1 MFSAAGTFTTP
12 ANRLTRRQFAANK
25 KLIQHVLCSVMDCRR
40 FEPMT
45 SRRKVLQAAS
55 SAFITTAEAAETS
68 EKKKVLD
75 SEKFR
80 RAVVDGDLPT
90 VVSLLDRDSALR
102 YARDTAG
109 VSVYTLAHLSG
120 QTTVA
125 EELSRRGVVLDIFEA
140 AVSGNSARAT
150 ELSKDDPGI
159 AHHRLPDG
167 RTPLHL
173 AAQAGHPDMV
183 VLFAMKGADLSA
195 GHESPIL
202 AAVDHSDRTKATEM
216 SRFLLMNASDPNA
229 RRSDGKT
236 ALHLASARG
245 YDDLVEM
252 LIHRG
257 ANVEV
262 RDAEGK
268 LPALGSVSKI
278 ERVHFARRY
287 TQDLRGNPVTREDT
301 YGIPQDLINQF
312 VSVAHFDF
320 EKVKRLQKLC
330 PTLTMTRATWDEL
343 AIEAAAH
350 MGLAPMAQFLADLGA
365 PVSTC
370 TATLLGAQE
379 LVKSLVQEDQGC
391 LRERGA
397 HDIALLAYTA
407 FAAERVEIAE
417 FLLEAGADVHA
428 RSLGQTT
435 LHIAAAKGHV
445 ELARLLLDR
454 GADVNATAKVR
465 GADRT
470 PLAIALETKQ
480 TRMADLLS
488 GRGGRS

>member
-1 MFSAAGTFTTP
+1 
-12 ANRLTRRQFAANK
+12 
-25 KLIQHVLCSVMDCRR
+25 MDCRR

-45 SRRKVLQAAS
+45 SRRKILEAAS
-55 SAFITTAEAAETS
+55 AAFVTTAAAGETS
-68 EKKKVLD
+68 ENKKATLD
-75 SEKFR
+75 SERFR
-80 RAVVDGDLPT
+80 QAVMTGDLPT

-102 YARDTAG
+102 YARDAAG
-109 VSVYTLAHLSG
+109 VSVYILACLNG
-120 QTTVA
+120 QTKIA
-125 EELSRRGVVLDIFEA
+125 EELIRRGLVLDVFEA

-150 ELSKDDPGI
+150 ELSKDDAGI

-173 AAQAGHPDMV
+173 AAEAGQPEMV
-183 VLFAMKGADLSA
+183 VFFAMRGADLSA
-195 GHESPIL
+195 GPEGPLL
-202 AAVDHSDRTKATEM
+202 AAVSHSDHTKATEM

-229 RRSDGKT
+229 RRSDGKSV
-236 ALHLASARG
+236 LHLAAARG

-252 LIHRG
+252 LVHRG
-257 ANVEV
+257 ASAEV
-262 RDAEGK
+262 RDRDGQ
-268 LPALGSVSKI
+268 LPVDVAKGEAISVLRRAPAI
-278 ERVHFARRY
+278 ERAHFARRY
-287 TQDLRGNPVTREDT
+287 TQDLRGNPVTRDDT
-301 YGIPQDLINQF
+301 NGIPQELINQF

-320 EKVKRLQKLC
+320 EKVKQLQKLC
-330 PTLTMTRATWDEL
+330 PTLAMTRATWDEL

-370 TATLLGAQE
+370 TATLLGAQD
-379 LVKSLVQEDQGC
+379 LVKRLVQEDRGC

-435 LHIAAAKGHV
+435 LHFAAGKGHV

-454 GADVNATAKVR
+454 GADVNSTAKVR

-480 TRMADLLS
+480 TKMADLLS

>member
-1 MFSAAGTFTTP
+1 
-12 ANRLTRRQFAANK
+12 
-25 KLIQHVLCSVMDCRR
+25 
-40 FEPMT
+40 MT
-45 SRRKVLQAAS
+45 NRRKILQAAS
-55 SAFITTAEAAETS
+55 AALIAPAEAVEAAET
-68 EKKKVLD
+68 KKAPLD

-80 RAVVDGDLPT
+80 RAVVMGDLPT

-102 YARDTAG
+102 YARDDAG
-109 VSVYTLAHLSG
+109 ISVYTLACLNG
-120 QTTVA
+120 QAKIA
-125 EELSRRGVVLDIFEA
+125 EELIRRGLVLDVFEA

-150 ELSKDDPGI
+150 ELSKGDSGI
-159 AHHRLPDG
+159 AHHSLPDG

-173 AAQAGHPDMV
+173 AAEAAKYEMV
-183 VLFAMKGADLSA
+183 VFFAMKGADLSA
-195 GHESPIL
+195 GPESPLL
-202 AAVDHSDRTKATEM
+202 AAVDHPDRAKATEM
-216 SRFLLMNASDPNA
+216 STFLLMNASDPTA
-229 RRSDGKT
+229 CRRDGKS
-236 ALHLASARG
+236 ALHLAAARG

-257 ANVEV
+257 ASTDV
-262 RDAEGK
+262 RDEEGR
-268 LPALGSVSKI
+268 LPINVASGDAIAALRRAPAI

-301 YGIPQDLINQF
+301 YGIPQELINQF

-320 EKVKRLQKLC
+320 EKVKQLQKLC
-330 PTLTMTRATWDEL
+330 PTLLMTRATWDEL

-370 TATLLGAQE
+370 TATLLGAND
-379 LVKSLVQEDQGC
+379 LVKRMVQEDRGC

-407 FAAERVEIAE
+407 FAAERVEIAA
-417 FLLEAGADVHA
+417 LLLGAGADVHA

-445 ELARLLLDR
+445 ELAQLLLDR

-465 GADRT
+465 GANRT

-488 GRGGRS
+488 ARGGRA

>member
-1 MFSAAGTFTTP
+1 
-12 ANRLTRRQFAANK
+12 
-25 KLIQHVLCSVMDCRR
+25 
-40 FEPMT
+40 MT
-45 SRRKVLQAAS
+45 SRRNILQAAGA
-55 SAFITTAEAAETS
+55 AFITAEAGESSQT
-68 EKKKVLD
+68 KKAIPD

-80 RAVVDGDLPT
+80 QAVAMGDLPG
-90 VVSLLDRDSALR
+90 VVSWLDRDPALL
-102 YARDTAG
+102 YARDAAG
-109 VSVYTLAHLSG
+109 VSVYISACLNGHMTI
-120 QTTVA
+120 A
-125 EELSRRGVVLDIFEA
+125 EELVRRGLALDAFEA

-173 AAQAGHPDMV
+173 AALGGQPGMV
-183 VLFAMKGADLSA
+183 VFFAMRGADLSA
-195 GHESPIL
+195 GPESPLL
-202 AAVDHSDRTKATEM
+202 AAVDHADHAKATEM

-257 ANVEV
+257 ANVGA

-268 LPALGSVSKI
+268 APALGNATRI
-278 ERVHFARRY
+278 ERVNFDRRY
-287 TQDLRGNPVTREDT
+287 TQDLRGNSVTREDT
-301 YGIPQDLINQF
+301 YGIPQELINQF
-312 VSVAHFDF
+312 VSVAHVNF
-320 EKVKRLQKLC
+320 EKVKQLHQLC
-330 PTLTMTRATWDEL
+330 PKLLMTRATWDEL

-350 MGLAPMAQFLADLGA
+350 MGLAPLTQFLADLGA

-370 TATLLGAQE
+370 TATLLGAQD
-379 LVKSLVQEDQGC
+379 LVKRLVKEDRAC

-407 FAAERVEIAE
+407 FANERVEIAE
-417 FLLEAGADVHA
+417 FLLDAGADVHS

-445 ELARLLLDR
+445 ELAQLLLDR
-454 GADVNATAKVR
+454 GADVNATVKMR
-465 GADRT
+465 GADQT
-470 PLAIALETKQ
+470 ALSIAVEAKQ
-480 TRMADLLS
+480 NKMAELLS

>member
-1 MFSAAGTFTTP
+1 
-12 ANRLTRRQFAANK
+12 
-25 KLIQHVLCSVMDCRR
+25 
-40 FEPMT
+40 MT
-45 SRRKVLQAAS
+45 SRRHILQAATA
-55 SAFITTAEAAETS
+55 AFAITAEAGETT
-68 EKKKVLD
+68 ETKHAPLD

-80 RAVVDGDLPT
+80 RAVVEGNLST
-90 VVSLLDRDSALR
+90 VISMLDRDPALR
-102 YARDTAG
+102 YARDATG
-109 VSVYTLAHLSG
+109 VSVYTLACLKG
-120 QTTVA
+120 QVKIA
-125 EELSRRGVVLDIFEA
+125 EELVRRGVVLDAFEA

-183 VLFAMKGADLSA
+183 VFFAMKGADLSA
-195 GHESPIL
+195 GPESPL
-202 AAVDHSDRTKATEM
+202 LTAVDHPDHAKATEM

-229 RRSDGKT
+229 RRADGKS
-236 ALHLASARG
+236 ALSLAAARG

-257 ANVEV
+257 AAVQGESADIA
-262 RDAEGK
+262 RKA
-268 LPALGSVSKI
+268 AAI
-278 ERVHFARRY
+278 ERVYFSRRY
-287 TQDLRGNPVTREDT
+287 TQDQHGNPVTREDT
-301 YGIPQDLINQF
+301 YGIPQELINQF
-312 VSVAHFDF
+312 VSIAHVNFD
-320 EKVKRLQKLC
+320 KVKQLQKLC
-330 PTLTMTRATWDEL
+330 PKLLMTRATWDEL

-370 TATLLGAQE
+370 TATLLGSKD
-379 LVKSLVQEDQGC
+379 LVKRLIQEDKGC

-407 FAAERVEIAE
+407 FAAEQVDIAE
-417 FLLEAGADVHA
+417 FLLKAGADVQV

-435 LHIAAAKGHV
+435 LHIAASKGHI
-445 ELARLLLDR
+445 ELAQLLLDH
-454 GADVNATAKVR
+454 GADVNATAQMR
-465 GADRT
+465 GTDKT
-470 PLAIALETKQ
+470 PLAIAVETKQ
-480 TRMADLLS
+480 SKMAEFLI

>member
-1 MFSAAGTFTTP
+1 
-12 ANRLTRRQFAANK
+12 
-25 KLIQHVLCSVMDCRR
+25 
-40 FEPMT
+40 MT
-45 SRRKVLQAAS
+45 NRRKVLQAAGV
-55 SAFITTAEAAETS
+55 AFITKVEAGETT
-68 EKKKVLD
+68 KGANPPLD

-80 RAVVDGDLPT
+80 RAVVTGDLST

-102 YARDTAG
+102 YARDAAG
-109 VSVYTLAHLSG
+109 VSVYALAWLNG
-120 QTTVA
+120 QTQIA
-125 EELSRRGVVLDIFEA
+125 DELSRRGLVLDAFEA
-140 AVSGNSARAT
+140 AASGNVTRAT
-150 ELSKDDPGI
+150 ELSKDDPGM

-173 AAQAGHPDMV
+173 AVQAGHPELV
-183 VLFAMKGADLSA
+183 VFFAMKGADLSA
-195 GHESPIL
+195 GPESPLL
-202 AAVDHSDRTKATEM
+202 AAVDHPNHAKAAEM

-229 RRSDGKT
+229 HRIDGKS
-236 ALHLASARG
+236 ALSLASARG
-245 YDDLVEM
+245 YDDLVEL

-257 ANVEV
+257 A
-262 RDAEGK
+262 DAEG
-268 LPALGSVSKI
+268 VSGKVAMT

-287 TQDLRGNPVTREDT
+287 TQDLRGNPVTRQEN
-301 YGIPQDLINQF
+301 YGIPQELINQF

-320 EKVKRLQKLC
+320 EKVKALQKLC
-330 PTLTMTRATWDEL
+330 PTLVMTRATWDEL

-350 MGLAPMAQFLADLGA
+350 MGLSPMAQFLADLGA

-370 TATLLGAQE
+370 TAALLGAGD
-379 LVKSLVQEDQGC
+379 LVRRLVQEDRGC

-407 FAAERVEIAE
+407 YAAERTEIAE

-435 LHIAAAKGHV
+435 LHIAAAKGYV

-454 GADVNATAKVR
+454 GADVNATAKFR
-465 GADRT
+465 GGDRT
-470 PLAIALETKQ
+470 PLAIAVEAKQ
-480 TRMADLLS
+480 ARMANLLS

>member
-1 MFSAAGTFTTP
+1 LRVVIGW
-12 ANRLTRRQFAANK
+12 
-25 KLIQHVLCSVMDCRR
+25 RR
-40 FEPMT
+40 FEAMT
-45 SRRKVLQAAS
+45 SRRKILQSATAVL
-55 SAFITTAEAAETS
+55 ITTAEAGETKENNKAS
-68 EKKKVLD
+68 LD

-80 RAVVDGDLPT
+80 QAVARGDLPT
-90 VVSLLDRDSALR
+90 VIALLDQDSALR
-102 YARDTAG
+102 YARDAAG
-109 VSVYTLAHLSG
+109 VSVYTLACLNG
-120 QTTVA
+120 QIKIA
-125 EELSRRGVVLDIFEA
+125 EELARRGLVLDVFEA
-140 AVSGNSARAT
+140 AASGNSARAT

-173 AAQAGHPDMV
+173 AALAGQSEMV
-183 VLFAMKGADLSA
+183 VFFTMRGADLSA
-195 GHESPIL
+195 GPESPLL
-202 AAVDHSDRTKATEM
+202 AAVDYRDRAKATEM

-229 RRSDGKT
+229 RRGDGKS
-236 ALHLASARG
+236 ALHLAAARG

-257 ANVEV
+257 ANPEV

-268 LPALGSVSKI
+268 PPVIGDVSKI

-287 TQDLRGNPVTREDT
+287 TQDLRGNSVRREDT
-301 YGIPQDLINQF
+301 YGIPQELINQF

-320 EKVKRLQKLC
+320 DKVKQLQKLC
-330 PTLTMTRATWDEL
+330 PTLLMTRATWDEL

-365 PVSTC
+365 PVSIC
-370 TATLLGAQE
+370 TATLLDARD
-379 LVKSLVQEDQGC
+379 LVKRLVEEDRGC

-407 FAAERVEIAE
+407 FAGERVEIATL
-417 FLLEAGADVHA
+417 LLEAGADVHA
-428 RSLGQTT
+428 RALGQTT

-445 ELARLLLDR
+445 ELAQLLLDR
-454 GADVNATAKVR
+454 GADVNAFAKVR
-465 GADRT
+465 GSDRT

-480 TRMADLLS
+480 SRMVDLLS
-488 GRGGRS
+488 ARGGRS